1 MGCDSCPP
9 LPFVSRQSS
18 SRTAASPPPLINQA
32 ESIIKRAREV
42 DPENKAV
49 AKVARKIAKIRAREA
64 AQRKRMAKAMFG

>member
-1 MGCDSCPP
+1 MGCDSCPATAVP
-9 LPFVSRQSS
+9 FTTLISRNYLPS
-18 SRTAASPPPLINQA
+18 PLINQA